1 MSRSDKSS
9 GKNSG
14 RQGGGSKKGSFNR
27 GNAPVKKKLDNK
39 KPAPKNTNSNQK
51 SDGIRLN
58 KYIANSGICSRRDA
72 DIYIASGTVLVNGKP
87 VTEMGYKVNPTDE
100 VRFDGRLITP
110 EKTEYLLLNKPK
122 GFAVLPNVEPGKK
135 SVYELMA
142 NATKARIDSV
152 DRLDRPATGLLLFTN
167 DAALMQKINS
177 PASDVSY
184 LYHIG
189 LDKNLSVPDLHKIRE
204 GFQIDDTF
212 VQVEEISYTDQ
223 GSRREVGVRVK
234 GMKSKMVKRIFQHLE
249 YEVKMFDRVL
259 FADLSKK
266 DLPRGHWR
274 FLTSQEVINLKNI
287 K

>member
-14 RQGGGSKKGSFNR
+14 RQGGGNKKGSFNR
-27 GNAPVKKKLDNK
+27 GNAPLNK
-39 KPAPKNTNSNQK
+39 KFEKKQTAPKNTNSTNK
-51 SDGIRLN
+51 SEGIRLN

-72 DIYIASGTVLVNGKP
+72 DIYIASGAVLVNGKAI
-87 VTEMGYKVNPTDE
+87 TEMGYKVGPTDE

-110 EKTEYLLLNKPK
+110 EKLEYLLLNKPK
-122 GFAVLPNVEPGKK
+122 GFAVLPFVEPGKK

-142 NATKARIDSV
+142 NATRARIESV

-167 DAALMQKINS
+167 DAALMQKLNNS
-177 PASDVSY
+177 SSDVSY
-184 LYHIG
+184 LYHVG
-189 LDKNLSVPDLHKIRE
+189 LDKNLSVADLQKIRE
-204 GFQIDDTF
+204 GFQIEDSF
-212 VQVEEISYTDQ
+212 VKVEEISYTDS

-234 GMKSKMVKRIFQHLE
+234 GTKSKMVKRIFQHLE

-259 FADLSKK
+259 FSDLTKK

-274 FLTSQEVINLKNI
+274 FLTQQEVINLKNI